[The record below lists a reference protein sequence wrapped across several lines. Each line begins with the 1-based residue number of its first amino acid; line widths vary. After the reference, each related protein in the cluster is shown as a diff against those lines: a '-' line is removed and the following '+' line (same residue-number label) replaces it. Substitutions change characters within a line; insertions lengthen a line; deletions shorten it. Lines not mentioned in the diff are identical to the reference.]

1 MKERNKQMALMTL
14 FATVLVVI
22 GHSDITSD
30 YKELWIYKWC
40 YSFHMPLFFF
50 ISGFLFCLTNPVERL
65 RKTSYTAFMRRKGV
79 RLLLPFFF
87 INSLI
92 FLIKALIIHD
102 TAMMQHPVSFSW
114 DSFVDSTFFHP
125 IGFMWFLPTL
135 FLIFAMA
142 YPILKLQLYF
152 NRLPTSLING
162 NGGGEKKP
170 LIIMVLTTIVV
181 FWLLDCIIPT
191 IYFLRISSAIQNM
204 PYFFVGV
211 LYCIQKET
219 VDRFILRY
227 KYFLITAFGFL
238 SISLL
243 STGRLAAFTGI
254 FFSTV
259 IALVVADKLGSKMLH
274 LSEYTYQV
282 FLLSYFVQMFIRGPV
297 ASHWC
302 SNVNQYVLSG
312 FSFVAGLVF
321 PLLFC
326 EIFTRLRGNNRMLT
340 WCGRL
345 IGL

>member
-1 MKERNKQMALMTL
+1 MKERNKQMALMSL
-14 FATVLVVI
+14 FAMILVVI

-30 YKELWIYKWC
+30 YKELWIFRWV

-125 IGFMWFLPTL
+125 IGFMWFLPCL
-135 FLIFAMA
+135 FVIFAMA
-142 YPILKLQLYF
+142 YPIWKLQLY
-152 NRLPTSLING
+152 PNG
-162 NGGGEKKP
+162 LSKPLVGGGNH
-170 LIIMVLTTIVV
+170 LIISVSATI
-181 FWLLDCIIPT
+181 FLFGIFDHICPSISFLQFSAA
-191 IYFLRISSAIQNM
+191 IYNM
-204 PYFFVGV
+204 PYFFAGV

-227 KYFLITAFGFL
+227 KYLLIAAFGFL

-243 STGRLAAFTGI
+243 TSGRMAAFTGI
-254 FFSTV
+254 FFSTAT
-259 IALVVADKLGSKMLH
+259 ALTMADKFGNKMLH

-282 FLLSYFVQMFIRGPV
+282 FLLSYFAQMFIRGPV
-297 ASHWC
+297 AQHWC
-302 SNVNQYVLSG
+302 SNANQYVLSG
-312 FSFVAGLVF
+312 FSFVAGLVL